1 MVIKSYSKIN
11 LSLRVNFKLKKGFHE
26 IQSFYC
32 LINLFD
38 EIDVNKINANKDKIF
53 FKGPFKKLVKKKHN
67 SIYNLMNN
75 LRKLKLITNYY
86 SITVKKNIP
95 VFSGLGGGT
104 SNAAFILKYFVKNKV
119 NESLLSK
126 LENIIGTDLRL
137 FFNKQGF
144 LKDLKS
150 IVKINNKQKFY
161 FLLIQP
167 KIKCSTREIYSK
179 VKKFSKKEQFNK
191 RLTKS
196 KKNILNYLCNNKNDL
211 QFIVEKKYPIIK
223 RLLKDIKSENGCIF
237 SRMTGSGSVCY
248 GLFKD
253 QTVAKKALHKLKLKY
268 PKFWFSLANTV

>member
-11 LSLRVNFKLKKGFHE
+11 ISLKVNSKYKNGLHD

-38 EIDVNKINANKDKIF
+38 EIDIHRINATKDKIF
-53 FKGPFKKLVKKKHN
+53 FKGPFKKFVKKKNN
-67 SIYNLMNN
+67 SVYDLLNK
-75 LRKLKLITNYY
+75 LRKLKLINNYY

-95 VFSGLGGGT
+95 VFGGLGGGT
-104 SNAAFILKYFVKNKV
+104 SNAAFILKYFFKNKV
-119 NESLLSK
+119 KKSLLNK
-126 LENIIGTDLRL
+126 LESTIGTDLRL
-137 FFNKQGF
+137 FNYKQGY
-144 LKDLKS
+144 LKNLKT
-150 IVKINNKQKFY
+150 IIKINNKQKFY

-179 VKKFSKKEQFNK
+179 IKKFSKKEQFDK

-196 KKNILNYLCNNKNDL
+196 KNNVLNYMCSSKNDL
-211 QFIVEKKYPIIK
+211 QFIVEKKHPIIK
-223 RLLKDIKSENGCIF
+223 RLIKDISSENGCNF

-253 QTVAKKALHKLKLKY
+253 QIVAKKAYFKLKLKY
-268 PKFWFSLANTV
+268 PKFWFSLAKTV